1 MSAQKLFVLTLLAV
15 TFTFLIN
22 TNMVEGRYLPTR
34 GSNDRLD
41 KLKELLKE
49 LLENQI
55 EKEEY
60 QQDGPP
66 RWHPES
72 KLFYKREVP
81 NKTSN

>member
-1 MSAQKLFVLTLLAV
+1 MTAQKILAFALLAALLAILMSGNV
-15 TFTFLIN
+15 A
-22 TNMVEGRYLPTR
+22 EGRYLPTR
-34 GSNDRLD
+34 GNSDRLD

-81 NKTSN
+81 NKP